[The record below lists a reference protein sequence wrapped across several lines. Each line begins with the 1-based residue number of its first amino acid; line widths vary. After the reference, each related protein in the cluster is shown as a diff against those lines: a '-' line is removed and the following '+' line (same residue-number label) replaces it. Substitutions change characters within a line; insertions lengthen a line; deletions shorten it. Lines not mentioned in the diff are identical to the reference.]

1 MKTFILHEKAVLLL
15 NFICHRLTSYP
26 SQKYSRNIL
35 ILYSLINSKDV
46 VTNAWNMVAKEIE
59 FIENGK
65 SIKVDF
71 LNFLPGVENNSGT
84 ERFVLFSCKN
94 NQEGRME

>member
-1 MKTFILHEKAVLLL
+1 
-15 NFICHRLTSYP
+15 
-26 SQKYSRNIL
+26 
-35 ILYSLINSKDV
+35 
-46 VTNAWNMVAKEIE
+46 MVAKEIE